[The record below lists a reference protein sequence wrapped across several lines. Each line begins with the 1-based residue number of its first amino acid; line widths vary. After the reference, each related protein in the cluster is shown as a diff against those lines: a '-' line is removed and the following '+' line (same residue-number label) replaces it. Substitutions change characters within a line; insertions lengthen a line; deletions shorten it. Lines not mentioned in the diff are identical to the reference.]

1 MKDRIIAI
9 VDAKI
14 FDGERIIE
22 GHNVIIKGEKILNVG
37 GPVPE
42 GAEIVD
48 AKGCT
53 LLPGLIDAHSHPKME
68 TLKFSLTFGVTTTF
82 QMQGFRP
89 KEIKERRDL
98 TDCLTSF
105 GAIGAPGGH
114 PSELLTQEDIAQLK
128 IMVGKIGEKAA
139 PKKSAATPEEAA
151 SIVAERVEQGADY
164 VKIMIED
171 GIVFGHPGTPDV
183 TNEVIKTA
191 CTESHRFGKMAVAH
205 TMSIKA
211 TERAINA
218 GIDGLM
224 HIFIDKPYT
233 KQIIGAIV
241 NSGVFVC
248 PTIAAGASVIG
259 DSDAPEFAK
268 DERVSSKLSEE
279 WLNALYTHIGSY
291 PQGKMEYLL
300 KTVKT
305 LHDAGVDILAGSDA
319 SIPSIG
325 GMVHGASLHHEL
337 QLLVRAGLAPIEA
350 LRAATS
356 VPARRFGM
364 NDRGRIV
371 NGARADLLLVKGDP
385 TVNISDTLSTVAV
398 WRQGVRTNMT
408 KLTERDLLLF
418 EAIKNGNIEKIETSL
433 NNGANIN
440 IFCVQYEVYRRISPL
455 EYAIYCNASA
465 DIITCLIDH
474 GAKIDEVNEDRKRSI
489 LEIVIC
495 FYKENTI
502 VDYLLRKGAQ
512 FATEQHRY
520 AFEGNIKAL
529 QEIHQDIRENINKVK
544 TASGCTLLHY
554 AVASGKLNVVQWL
567 LKEGGAQINE
577 KDDFGL
583 TALSCAASKGHLE
596 VVKWL
601 LKEGGAQIDERTRRG
616 LTILLCAASKGQL
629 EVVEWLLEEGG
640 AKIGEKDNEGNT
652 ALLFA
657 AMNGELE
664 TVQWLL
670 EHGAS
675 LQERNE
681 QGRTAVEL
689 IPGEENKEYLLQFNL
704 KPKN

>member
-1 MKDRIIAI
+1 
-9 VDAKI
+9 
-14 FDGERIIE
+14 
-22 GHNVIIKGEKILNVG
+22 
-37 GPVPE
+37 
-42 GAEIVD
+42 
-48 AKGCT
+48 
-53 LLPGLIDAHSHPKME
+53 
-68 TLKFSLTFGVTTTF
+68 
-82 QMQGFRP
+82 
-89 KEIKERRDL
+89 
-98 TDCLTSF
+98 
-105 GAIGAPGGH
+105 
-114 PSELLTQEDIAQLK
+114 
-128 IMVGKIGEKAA
+128 
-139 PKKSAATPEEAA
+139 
-151 SIVAERVEQGADY
+151 
-164 VKIMIED
+164 
-171 GIVFGHPGTPDV
+171 
-183 TNEVIKTA
+183 
-191 CTESHRFGKMAVAH
+191 
-205 TMSIKA
+205 
-211 TERAINA
+211 
-218 GIDGLM
+218 
-224 HIFIDKPYT
+224 
-233 KQIIGAIV
+233 
-241 NSGVFVC
+241 
-248 PTIAAGASVIG
+248 
-259 DSDAPEFAK
+259 
-268 DERVSSKLSEE
+268 
-279 WLNALYTHIGSY
+279 
-291 PQGKMEYLL
+291 
-300 KTVKT
+300 
-305 LHDAGVDILAGSDA
+305 
-319 SIPSIG
+319 
-325 GMVHGASLHHEL
+325 
-337 QLLVRAGLAPIEA
+337 
-350 LRAATS
+350 
-356 VPARRFGM
+356 
-364 NDRGRIV
+364 
-371 NGARADLLLVKGDP
+371 
-385 TVNISDTLSTVAV
+385 
-398 WRQGVRTNMT
+398 
-408 KLTERDLLLF
+408 
-418 EAIKNGNIEKIETSL
+418 
-433 NNGANIN
+433 
-440 IFCVQYEVYRRISPL
+440 
-455 EYAIYCNASA
+455 
-465 DIITCLIDH
+465 LIDH